1 MYTIGLKRRW
11 LPGYRRYSVTKH
23 DWQNFRFILNLAD
36 GSQEHIPGFSVSAL
50 KVYPDFWAHLAQ
62 LERPRVDAPV
72 RAGATREPA
81 PVSVPV
87 PEQDPPQEPEQ
98 TPPYREPPTA
108 LELEVHRRAAERV
121 RDIQARINEH

>member
-62 LERPRVDAPV
+62 LERPRVEEPA
-72 RAGATREPA
+72 RAGATRDPEPVRAPEPEPVPQREPA
-81 PVSVPV
+81 
-87 PEQDPPQEPEQ
+87 
-98 TPPYREPPTA
+98 REPPTA
-108 LELEVHRRAAERV
+108 LELEVQRRAAERV
-121 RDIQARINEH
+121 RSIQASLNEH